1 MGHPLEE
8 SQINMLT
15 LVALAF
21 VAAVS
26 ADSVRYQVSTTPIS
40 YEKDLQ
46 SFNAGAARLVTLNLE
61 EEKCDA
67 PTIEQPCGWGL
78 HRTVYAPVDGKTYM
92 SGGQRNAFGLNK
104 ADNMGGFWSNAE
116 LATEDLPGDLITLE
130 KDLRVEYGVA
140 PLRQKSAKKLVNG
153 IHTGSSPSYVAGNVD
168 LNAGAN
174 VGACFRLFDSEP
186 AARPNSF
193 DLVATGEYAT
203 GQPEGAEGNVVLDS
217 GAKVLSA
224 KCRPPMSP
232 RSTPRTTSRRPSSRV
247 TPTCAPHKLCWA
259 PAPNS
264 VWTVSSN
271 ASRSQSLAPKALRSP
286 TTKKALPVSCKM
298 PTWPSAAPPSSRWS
312 TTRPTTACT
321 KRASLT
327 VMCASSARSPTPR
340 PPPAATPA
348 RAPPS
353 KTTLTKRKTS
363 FWLEG
368 FA

>member
-104 ADNMGGFWSNAE
+104 ADNVEGFWSNAE

-193 DLVATGEYAT
+193 DLVATGEPEGVEGNAVFGFWREGVVGEMSTADVAAFYASNDVAPAVEPRDADLRAAQAVL
-203 GQPEGAEGNVVLDS
+203 GARAKLGLDGVEQRFAQPVFGAEGAEIANDEEGVAGFVQDADVAERRAAIFPLVYNSANDRVHQACVVDGDVCVFRPVAYASATACGNT
-217 GAKVLSA
+217 
-224 KCRPPMSP
+224 R
-232 RSTPRTTSRRPSSRV
+232 
-247 TPTCAPHKLCWA
+247 
-259 PAPNS
+259 
-264 VWTVSSN
+264 
-271 ASRSQSLAPKALRSP
+271 SRSAIKNY
-286 TTKKALPVSCKM
+286 
-298 PTWPSAAPPSSRWS
+298 
-312 TTRPTTACT
+312 
-321 KRASLT
+321 
-327 VMCASSARSPTPR
+327 
-340 PPPAATPA
+340 
-348 RAPPS
+348 
-353 KTTLTKRKTS
+353 
-363 FWLEG
+363 FN
-368 FA
+368 